1 MPATGR
7 DVHVDVPLS
16 NVAIGY
22 TPKGF
27 IADQI
32 APIVPVNKQSDGYYI
47 WSQADAFRVDDDLR
61 APGTEANVIAR
72 SVTSDTFFARNY
84 ALKDRIPYEDIENAD
99 ASFIIT
105 KRNSRAVFIKNKLM
119 LAMEKRVALK
129 CTSGSNV
136 GSYSAVAS
144 AWTTYTTAKSAP
156 IADINTAIQNV
167 EDTTGYKAN
176 SIIFGRYAWRHFREH
191 EDVIDRIYGSVDKGR
206 SARIVTQEMVK
217 ALFELDRVLI
227 GGAYYSTAD
236 EGQSASL
243 AQLWNDNVLVY
254 YAPMT
259 PAGPEQ
265 EEPSF
270 MYSFRWNKIMNMEAR
285 VFDLPK
291 AKAEEVELGYY
302 QDEKITASGLGFL
315 LTGVGS
321 SQ

>member
-7 DVHVDVPLS
+7 DVHIDVPLS

-22 TPKGF
+22 TPRGF

-32 APIVPVNKQSDGYYI
+32 APVVPVNKQSDGYYI

-61 APGTEANVIAR
+61 APGTEANVITR
-72 SVTSDTFFARNY
+72 GVTSDTFFARNY

-99 ASFIIT
+99 AGFIFA
-105 KRNSRAVFIKNKLM
+105 KRSSRARFIKNKLM
-119 LAMEKRVALK
+119 LSMEKRVALK

-144 AWTTYTTAKSAP
+144 AWTDYTAGKSAP
-156 IADINTAIQNV
+156 IADINTGIQNV
-167 EDTTGYKAN
+167 EDSTGYRPN

-191 EDVIDRIYGSVDKGR
+191 ADVIARIYGEVDKGK
-206 SARIVTQEMVK
+206 SARIVTIEQVK
-217 ALFELDRVLI
+217 ALFEVDRVLI

-236 EGQSASL
+236 EGQAVALS
-243 AQLWNDNVLVY
+243 QLWNDNVLIY
-254 YAPMT
+254 FAPMQ
-259 PAGPEQ
+259 PAGPDQ

-270 MYSFRWNKIMNMEAR
+270 MYSFRWNKIMNMEAQ
-285 VFDLPK
+285 VHQLPR

-302 QDEKITASGLGFL
+302 QDEKITADTLGFL
-315 LTGVGS
+315 ITGVGS
-321 SQ
+321 AQ

>member
-22 TPKGF
+22 TPRGF

-32 APIVPVNKQSDGYYI
+32 APVVPVQKQSDGYYI

-61 APGTEANVIAR
+61 APGTEANVITR
-72 SVTSDTFFARNY
+72 SVSSATYFAINY

-99 ASFIIT
+99 ANFIIT
-105 KRNSRAVFIKNKLM
+105 KRGNRAKFIKSKLM
-119 LAMEKRVALK
+119 LSMEKRVALK

-136 GSYSAVAS
+136 GSYSTVAS
-144 AWTTYTTAKSAP
+144 AWTDYTTAKSAP
-156 IADINTAIQNV
+156 IADINTGIRNV
-167 EDTTGYKAN
+167 EDATGYKPN

-191 EDVIDRIYGSVDKGR
+191 ADVIGRIYGNVDKGMT
-206 SARIVTQEMVK
+206 ARIVTIEQVK
-217 ALFELDRVLI
+217 ALFEVDRVLI
-227 GGAYYSTAD
+227 GGAYYSTAE
-236 EGQSASL
+236 EGQAAAL

-270 MYSFRWNKIMNMEAR
+270 MYSFRWEKIMNMNAF
-285 VFDLPK
+285 VYDLPR

-302 QDEKITASGLGFL
+302 QDEKITASTLGFL
-315 LTGVGS
+315 ITGVGS